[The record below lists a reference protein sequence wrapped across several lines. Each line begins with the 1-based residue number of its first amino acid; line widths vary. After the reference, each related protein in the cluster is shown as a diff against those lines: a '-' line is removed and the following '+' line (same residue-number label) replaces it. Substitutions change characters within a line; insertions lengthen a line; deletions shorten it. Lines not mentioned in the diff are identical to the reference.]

1 MLLSVDRTNP
11 DCTFLQFRAT
21 LRSTIFNVATI
32 IDSRGDLAKRF
43 LLSVTFIARLSNHD
57 QLTTINHLERE
68 LSSTVR
74 PSHYFRLVDLRH
86 LLVSTPLS
94 RQILV
99 ICASKWMICI
109 EVETDART
117 KKRRTRKLS
126 KRSTFV
132 HTNLVNWVPNK
143 IKIDQGK
150 NE

>member
-68 LSSTVR
+68 LSFSHRAT
-74 PSHYFRLVDLRH
+74 SHYFRLVDLRH

-132 HTNLVNWVPNK
+132 HKL
-143 IKIDQGK
+143 G
-150 NE
+150 